1 MNPMQNVP
9 TNVRVVALGDSLTVG
24 YQSFGPLENM
34 RPTPYTHV
42 LIDYVRRE
50 FPSNVLLVEMINRG
64 AIGELSEQML
74 ARFDLDVIR
83 LSPRIVII
91 LGGSNDLGW
100 GYTPDE
106 IFSNLRQM
114 YELALRNA
122 IVPIACS
129 VPSILGFDDGIPP
142 RIVLN
147 GQIRE
152 HCEKGKIRF
161 VDLSSATMDPATRR
175 LADVYSSDGLH
186 LNETGYRKIGATI
199 YEEGLGPILRAMLER
214 DPSN

>member
-1 MNPMQNVP
+1 MQ
-9 TNVRVVALGDSLTVG
+9 
-24 YQSFGPLENM
+24 
-34 RPTPYTHV
+34 RPTPYTDALV
-42 LIDYVRRE
+42 DYVRRE
-50 FPSNVLLVEMINRG
+50 FPPDVLLVEMINRG

-83 LSPRIVII
+83 FSPRIVII

-100 GYTPDE
+100 GYAPEE

-114 YELALRNA
+114 YGLAVTNS

-142 RIVLN
+142 RIALN
-147 GQIRE
+147 RLIRE
-152 HCEKGKIRF
+152 QCRKERIGF
-161 VDLSSATMDPATRR
+161 VDLFSATMDPATRR
-175 LADVYSSDGLH
+175 LANVYSSDGLH
-186 LNETGYRKIGATI
+186 LNEEGYRKIGTTI

-214 DPSN
+214 RQPN